1 VSAYRVGV
9 TGGLASGKSTVARWL
24 AAAGFP
30 VVDADQVVAD
40 LYRPGQP
47 GAAAVAAL
55 FGPAML
61 DAAGGVDKKR
71 LSARIFPPGAGG
83 ADEPARHALEAAIH
97 PLVQQ
102 RYQEIS
108 AAARGV
114 VVFEATLM
122 VESGSARGFDL
133 VVTVEADPE
142 VRLQRAVARGMPEP
156 AARARLAAQG
166 DGAARRAGAHRVLD
180 NDGDL
185 AALRRQV
192 DPLIAELGTHAE
204 DRP

>member
-1 VSAYRVGV
+1 VSAYLIGL

-24 AAAGFP
+24 ADAGFR
-30 VVDADQVVAD
+30 VIDADQMVAD

-61 DAAGGVDKKR
+61 DAGGGVDKAR
-71 LSARIFPPGAGG
+71 LAERVF
-83 ADEPARHALEAAIH
+83 ADEPARRALEAAIH
-97 PLVQQ
+97 PLVAR
-102 RYQEIS
+102 RYREI
-108 AAARGV
+108 AAEARGV

-142 VRLQRAVARGMPEP
+142 TRLRRAVARGLAEP
-156 AARARLAAQG
+156 AARARLVAQG
-166 DGAARRAGAHRVLD
+166 DGAVRRAGADRVLA

-185 AALRRQV
+185 GALRRQV
-192 DPLIAELGTHAE
+192 DELIAELREHAA
-204 DRP
+204 P

>member
-1 VSAYRVGV
+1 MSAYLIGL

-24 AAAGFP
+24 ADAGFR
-30 VVDADQVVAD
+30 VIDADQMVAD

-61 DAAGGVDKKR
+61 DAGGGVDKAR
-71 LSARIFPPGAGG
+71 LAERVF
-83 ADEPARHALEAAIH
+83 ADEPARRALEAAIH
-97 PLVQQ
+97 PLVAR
-102 RYQEIS
+102 RYREI
-108 AAARGV
+108 AAEARGV

-142 VRLQRAVARGMPEP
+142 TRLRRAVARGLAEP
-156 AARARLAAQG
+156 AARARLVAQG
-166 DGAARRAGAHRVLD
+166 DGAVRRAGADRVLA

-185 AALRRQV
+185 GALRRQV
-192 DPLIAELGTHAE
+192 DELIAELREHAA
-204 DRP
+204 P

>member
-1 VSAYRVGV
+1 VSAYRVGL

-24 AAAGFP
+24 AEAGFP

-55 FGPAML
+55 FGNDVL
-61 DAAGGVDKKR
+61 DAAGGVDKAR
-71 LSARIFPPGAGG
+71 LAARVFGA
-83 ADEPARHALEAAIH
+83 ADPQARRGLEAAIH
-97 PLVQQ
+97 PLVRR
-102 RYQEIS
+102 RYEEIS
-108 AAARGV
+108 ATARGV
-114 VVFEATLM
+114 IVFEATLM

-133 VVTVEADPE
+133 VVTVEAGADT
-142 VRLQRAVARGMPEP
+142 RLRRATARGMPAT

-166 DGAARRAGAHRVLD
+166 DGAARRAGAQLVLD

-192 DPLIAELGTHAE
+192 DALIAKLRQHAS
-204 DRP
+204 D